1 MPEKR
6 KVVIAE
12 DHTLFRE
19 LLRETIEMREDLEV
33 VAEACDGLEAISC
46 VMKNQPDLLVLDL
59 SMPKLSGISVVKDVR
74 LRYPELKILVLTI
87 HTSDNFINET
97 FKAGING
104 YCLKDSSRSD
114 LLNAVDSVLQGKL
127 YLSPAIAKEVIQGYL
142 SGPET
147 PKVQNSWGNI
157 THRERE
163 VLKLLAEGHM
173 NKQIAPML
181 HISVKTVEKHR
192 ANIMAK
198 LGLHNVA
205 ALTAYAIEQGLVT
218 SNN

>member
-1 MPEKR
+1 MC
-6 KVVIAE
+6 A
-12 DHTLFRE
+12 
-19 LLRETIEMREDLEV
+19 
-33 VAEACDGLEAISC
+33 
-46 VMKNQPDLLVLDL
+46 
-59 SMPKLSGISVVKDVR
+59 

-87 HTSDNFINET
+87 HISENFINET

-114 LLNAVDSVLQGKL
+114 LLNAIDSVLQGKL
-127 YLSPAIAKEVIQGYL
+127 YLSPAIANEVMQGYL
-142 SGPET
+142 NGPDT
-147 PKVQNSWGNI
+147 LKDPKTWDSI

-163 VLKLLAEGHM
+163 VLKLVAEGHM

-181 HISVKTVEKHR
+181 HISIKTVEKHR

-205 ALTAYAIEQGLVT
+205 ALTAYAIEQGLIT
-218 SNN
+218 PKT